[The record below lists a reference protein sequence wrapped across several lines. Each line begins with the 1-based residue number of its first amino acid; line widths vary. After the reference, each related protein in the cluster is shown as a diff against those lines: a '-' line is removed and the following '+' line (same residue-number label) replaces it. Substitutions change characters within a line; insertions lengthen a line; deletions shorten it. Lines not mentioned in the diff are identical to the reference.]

1 MKGNIRTLLVRGAQ
15 IVLGLDGILHLA
27 AFGSAVMEDAWVT
40 AGITAVQ
47 CVAFFFGIYFI
58 GHDHTHH
65 QEDEHHHD
73 EEGDA

>member
-1 MKGNIRTLLVRGAQ
+1 MSGNIRTLLLRSAQ

-27 AFGSAVMEDAWVT
+27 AFGSAVMEEAWVT

-47 CVAFFFGIYFI
+47 CLAFFFGVYFI

-65 QEDEHHHD
+65 QDDEHHHH
-73 EEGDA
+73 EESDA

>member
-1 MKGNIRTLLVRGAQ
+1 MSGNIRTLLVRGAQ

-27 AFGSAVMEDAWVT
+27 AFGSAVMEEAWVT

-65 QEDEHHHD
+65 QEHDHHH
-73 EEGDA
+73 EESDA